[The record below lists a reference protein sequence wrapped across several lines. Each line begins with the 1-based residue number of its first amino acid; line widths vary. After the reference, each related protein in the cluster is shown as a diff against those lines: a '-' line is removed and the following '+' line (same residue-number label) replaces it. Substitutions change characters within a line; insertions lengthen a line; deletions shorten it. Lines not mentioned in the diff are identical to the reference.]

1 VIPLTVLNS
10 SVSEPLGRRS
20 VEVEAV
26 VDTGFTG
33 HLTLPSEVVL
43 SLDLLE
49 RGFVEVELADG
60 GYTGLDVHEARV
72 LWGDQQLPIPVYET
86 EGEPLVGMSL
96 LRGSRL
102 TIDVVPDGVVVI
114 ENLG

>member
-1 VIPLTVLNS
+1 
-10 SVSEPLGRRS
+10 LGRRS
-20 VEVEAV
+20 VEAV

-60 GYTGLDVHEARV
+60 GYTGLDVYEARV

-102 TIDVVPDGVVVI
+102 TVEVAPGGEVVI
-114 ENLG
+114 EDLG